1 MKKTIVIG
9 LFAVLSACSAKILM
23 LTQAD
28 ADRGAVKFPGVT
40 VAQLTEG
47 KKLYEDNCG
56 SCHALINPKS
66 ESESE
71 WRGMVPVMAAKVNK
85 KAGSEVLDAK
95 EQELILQYVLVMHD
109 AK

>member
-9 LFAVLSACSAKILM
+9 LFAVLTACSAKILM
-23 LTQAD
+23 PTQAD
-28 ADRGAVKFPGVT
+28 ADRGAVKFPGIT

-66 ESESE
+66 ESENE
-71 WRGMVPVMAAKVNK
+71 WTKMVPVMSQKVNN
-85 KAGSEVLDAK
+85 KAGTQVLDAN
-95 EQELILQYVLVMHD
+95 EQDLILKYVLVMHD